1 MMFGPLSKLLTALG
15 TLAESILGLS
25 ATVNEA
31 NGALRQRLALD
42 RPEDVPALAHQQ
54 DEARPGKGRRAK
66 RQAA

>member
-1 MMFGPLSKLLTALG
+1 MFAPLTKLFTALG
-15 TLAESILGLS
+15 TLAESILALS

-42 RPEDVPALAHQQ
+42 RHDEAPALAHQQ